1 MEVAVKAGERVISG
15 LEQMCEQ
22 HPDKPAII
30 YLGKVFTYARMK
42 ELTDRFATA
51 LYDLGVRDNDKVM
64 IYIPNCPQ
72 FLTAYLG
79 AQQIGA
85 IPVPISPIYTP
96 AEITYL
102 INDSGAETILCQDT
116 NFGYVKE
123 VFPETCLKRII
134 VTNLVDLLPWW
145 KRAIGEMF
153 DKIPNGAVER
163 GEEVYFYRDLIRK
176 YSPQPPQ
183 VSIVPAEKF
192 ASLLYTGGTTG
203 FPKGVPSTHGKML
216 VSIHN
221 YRDLS
226 KDYIK
231 PEKDVMI
238 IVNPLFHMLAEEAI
252 FGWGISKG
260 VPVVL
265 MPTPQVDSI
274 LEAIQRYKVTV
285 FIGVPTLYRMILE
298 NDRVDLY
305 DLSSLKYCWCGG
317 DVLPSEVFN
326 RWRNKFHTPIYQ
338 NYGSTETACVTLS
351 PLGREPTA
359 KSIGLPIPSKRV
371 KIVDPDTLEPVP
383 PNTSGEMLVT
393 YEHITRSYWNKP
405 EETAECFVEID
416 GDLWYRTKDF
426 GQIDEEGLI
435 SYTDRSADIIKHK
448 GYRVSCSEIEAVL
461 QDHPSV
467 IGACVVG
474 VPDPKVGERIK
485 GMVVLKEDARGVGGT
500 ELIKWCRE
508 RLAPYKIPQYIE
520 FRDMLPK
527 SKVGKLLRRE
537 IRDEE
542 RRRMD
547 AGKK

>member
-1 MEVAVKAGERVISG
+1 MEVAIKAGERMISG

-30 YLGKVFTYARMK
+30 YLGEVFSYARMK

-153 DKIPNGAVER
+153 DKIPNGAVEQ
-163 GEEVYFYRDLIRK
+163 GKEVYFYRDLIRK
-176 YSPQPPQ
+176 YLPQLPQ
-183 VSIVPAEKF
+183 ISIDPAEKI

-238 IVNPLFHMLAEEAI
+238 IVNPLFHMLAEEATL
-252 FGWGISKG
+252 GWGISKG

-265 MPTPQVDSI
+265 MPMPQVDAI

-317 DVLPSEVFN
+317 DVLPTEVFN

-383 PNTSGEMLVT
+383 LNTPGEMLVT

-416 GDLWYRTKDF
+416 GDIWYRTKDF

-547 AGKK
+547 TGKK

>member
-30 YLGKVFTYARMK
+30 YLGEVFTYARMK

-153 DKIPNGAVER
+153 DKIPNGAVDR

-176 YSPQPPQ
+176 HLPQPPQ
-183 VSIVPAEKF
+183 ISIDPAEKT

-221 YRDLS
+221 YRDNQ
-226 KDYIK
+226 K
-231 PEKDVMI
+231 
-238 IVNPLFHMLAEEAI
+238 
-252 FGWGISKG
+252 
-260 VPVVL
+260 
-265 MPTPQVDSI
+265 
-274 LEAIQRYKVTV
+274 
-285 FIGVPTLYRMILE
+285 RM
-298 NDRVDLY
+298 
-305 DLSSLKYCWCGG
+305 
-317 DVLPSEVFN
+317 
-326 RWRNKFHTPIYQ
+326 
-338 NYGSTETACVTLS
+338 
-351 PLGREPTA
+351 
-359 KSIGLPIPSKRV
+359 
-371 KIVDPDTLEPVP
+371 
-383 PNTSGEMLVT
+383 
-393 YEHITRSYWNKP
+393 
-405 EETAECFVEID
+405 
-416 GDLWYRTKDF
+416 
-426 GQIDEEGLI
+426 
-435 SYTDRSADIIKHK
+435 
-448 GYRVSCSEIEAVL
+448 
-461 QDHPSV
+461 
-467 IGACVVG
+467 
-474 VPDPKVGERIK
+474 
-485 GMVVLKEDARGVGGT
+485 
-500 ELIKWCRE
+500 
-508 RLAPYKIPQYIE
+508 
-520 FRDMLPK
+520 
-527 SKVGKLLRRE
+527 
-537 IRDEE
+537 
-542 RRRMD
+542 
-547 AGKK
+547 

>member
-183 VSIVPAEKF
+183 VSIDPAEKI

>member
-15 LEQMCEQ
+15 LEQMREQ

-30 YLGKVFTYARMK
+30 YLGEVFTYARIK

-176 YSPQPPQ
+176 HLPQPPQ
-183 VSIVPAEKF
+183 ISIDPAEKI

-231 PEKDVMI
+231 PEEDVMI
-238 IVNPLFHMLAEEAI
+238 IVNPLFHMLAEEATL
-252 FGWGISKG
+252 GWGISKG

-383 PNTSGEMLVT
+383 PNTPGEMLVT
-393 YEHITRSYWNKP
+393 YEYITRSYWNKP

-542 RRRMD
+542 RRRMNT
-547 AGKK
+547 GKK